1 MIKMGIFNTPISLT
15 TILLFTL
22 ILSVGCKDDDTPVRD
37 AVPIEI
43 SSEHVLIANQGNFGW
58 GEGTLSIYDNKE
70 KEVSNDLYK
79 QKNDESLGNVFQSIG
94 EADNRL
100 FFVINNSGKIVVTDK
115 KLVKIG
121 EITGLESPR
130 YFYQVSENKA
140 YVTDLY
146 FKAISVVDLR
156 TYAIT
161 RWIYTDSWIEKGV
174 LKDSMFW
181 CIAPDKEKVFSINV
195 NEDRVVDEFDVGSRP
210 DGIVLDKNDYV
221 RVLVTGQPTGSP
233 YIISIVDVGGE
244 DRILASFLSGIPKG
258 LAYNEDQ
265 HMFYYLKDN
274 EIWRC
279 EGDLQNGRSSL
290 WVTLNEGSVLYS
302 IAVDPESKDIYVSD
316 VKDFVSKST
325 IYRYRK
331 EGALLDEFS
340 AGIIAGDFF
349 FP

>member
-1 MIKMGIFNTPISLT
+1 MKIFNSTISFI
-15 TILLFTL
+15 TILLFIL
-22 ILSVGCKDDDTPVRD
+22 ILGIGCKDDDTPERD
-37 AVPIEI
+37 AVAIEI
-43 SSEHVLIANQGNFGW
+43 GSEHVLIANQGNFGW
-58 GEGTLSIYDNKE
+58 GEGTLSVYDSKE

-79 QKNDESLGNVFQSIG
+79 KKNDESLGNVFQSTA
-94 EADNRL
+94 EADDRL

-115 KLVKIG
+115 KLAKVG

-146 FKAISVVDLR
+146 FKAISVVDLT

-174 LKDSMFW
+174 LKDSIFW
-181 CIAPDKEKVFSINV
+181 CIAPDEEKVFSINV
-195 NEDRVVDEFDVGSRP
+195 NEDRVVDEFAVGSRA
-210 DGIVLDKNDYV
+210 DGIVLDKDDYV
-221 RVLVTGQPTGSP
+221 RVLTTGQPAGIP
-233 YIISIVDVGGE
+233 AIISVVDVGGE
-244 DRILASFLSGIPKG
+244 NKLLSSFLSGIPNG
-258 LAYNEDQ
+258 LVYNEDQ

-290 WVTLNEGSVLYS
+290 WVTLSEGSVLYS
-302 IAVDPESKDIYVSD
+302 IGIDPESKDIYVSD

-325 IYRYRK
+325 IYRYSS
-331 EGALLDEFS
+331 EGVLLDDFS
-340 AGIIAGDFF
+340 AGIITGDFF